1 MSESKER
8 GELVDG
14 QGLVVG
20 AYLACGGIAVG
31 SVGPWGADVFGYSG
45 IGNNGSL
52 TLLAAGLAAFAVWR
66 WTTSLRKSAAIAT
79 LTAGALCAAVAVH
92 DMLDIRDVFGGSNVL
107 VWIEGVG
114 WGLGL
119 VFLSGV
125 ALALL
130 SLPLLRRGRAAKRP
144 GFNWKQSALLAGIAA
159 MFLVGL
165 SSVAS
170 SEPDRAG
177 SESLFLEGPGSQR
190 DAGDA
195 EEEILALR
203 PGTSAESVMERL
215 GPPVSMHL
223 LEEGESTFYYDTWQ
237 LTFTGDGL
245 RDRIRHPPGGPRL
258 SFWAFEREERVYDR
272 KIRQLQSGTSIKAV
286 KARLGRPEAVEVYG
300 SSLQRD
306 VGLWYGEWR
315 LDFDGRELKG
325 RYR

>member
-1 MSESKER
+1 MSGPVNSSER
-8 GELVDG
+8 SGSLT
-14 QGLVVG
+14 LG

-79 LTAGALCAAVAVH
+79 LTVGALCATVAVH
-92 DMLDIRDVFGGSNVL
+92 DMLDIRDIFGGSNVL

-119 VFLSGV
+119 VLLSGV

-177 SESLFLEGPGSQR
+177 SESLFLEGPGSQLDAR
-190 DAGDA
+190 DAD
-195 EEEILALR
+195 EEILALR
-203 PGTSAESVMERL
+203 PGTSAESVMEKL
-215 GPPVSMHL
+215 GPPVSVDL
-223 LEEGESTFYYDTWQ
+223 LEDESTFYYDEWQ

-245 RDRIRHPPGGPRL
+245 SERLKYSLRELELSFQALDRRDRVLH
-258 SFWAFEREERVYDR
+258 R
-272 KIRQLQSGTSIKAV
+272 KIRDLRPGIPIEAV
-286 KARLGRPEAVEVYG
+286 KARLGQPEAVEVYG
-300 SSLQRD
+300 HSLRRD

-315 LDFDGRELKG
+315 LDFDGGELDG

>member
-1 MSESKER
+1 MSESKEHR
-8 GELVDG
+8 EKLAGG
-14 QGLVVG
+14 QSLVVG
-20 AYLACGGIAVG
+20 AYLACGGIAIG
-31 SVGPWGADVFGYSG
+31 SLGPWGADVFGYSG

-79 LTAGALCAAVAVH
+79 LTAGVLCAAVAVH
-92 DMLDIRDVFGGSNVL
+92 DMLNIRDTFGGSNVL
-107 VWIEGVG
+107 AWIEGVG

-130 SLPLLRRGRAAKRP
+130 SIPLLRRGRAAKRP
-144 GFNWKQSALLAGIAA
+144 GLNWKQSALLAGIAA

-177 SESLFLEGPGSQR
+177 SESLFLEGPGSQLDAR
-190 DAGDA
+190 DAANAVLVLQPGMAA
-195 EEEILALR
+195 EA
-203 PGTSAESVMERL
+203 VMERL
-215 GPPVSMHL
+215 GPPVSAHI
-223 LEEGESTFYYDTWQ
+223 LEDAATFYYDTWQ
-237 LTFTGDGL
+237 LTFTGKGL
-245 RDRIRHPPGGPRL
+245 RGRIRYPPGGPRL
-258 SFWAFEREERVYDR
+258 LFGEFEREERVYDR
-272 KIRQLQSGTSIKAV
+272 KIRQLQPGTSIEVV
-286 KARLGRPEAVEVYG
+286 KARLGQPEAVEVYG
-300 SSLQRD
+300 NSLQRD

-315 LDFDGRELKG
+315 LDFDGEELEG